1 MLSLVSC
8 TLAPFVPV
16 RCELFANKNRFV
28 GWLEFGFYFVPGNNE
43 VSWRFPIALQ
53 AIFPIAV
60 LCMMPFL
67 VESPR
72 WLLAK
77 DRLAEGRK
85 VLARLENQAE
95 DSELV
100 NTRMQAILN
109 SIYIERQGHTR
120 NPFAKTPNRYLN
132 RTLLALGVNV
142 SIRALY
148 QSEGANRIIDA
159 GSNVRSQ
166 RDHVLQ

>member
-1 MLSLVSC
+1 
-8 TLAPFVPV
+8 
-16 RCELFANKNRFV
+16 V

-100 NTRMQAILN
+100 NTRMQAIMN
-109 SIYIERQGHTR
+109 SIYVERQGHTR
-120 NPFAKTPNRYLN
+120 NPFALTPNRYLN
-132 RTLLALGVNV
+132 RTLLAVGVNV
-142 SIRALY
+142 ST
-148 QSEGANRIIDA
+148 
-159 GSNVRSQ
+159 SNSYSRDITNQMTDTCTNEWNQ
-166 RDHVLQ
+166 RNHVLQ

>member
-1 MLSLVSC
+1 
-8 TLAPFVPV
+8 
-16 RCELFANKNRFV
+16 V

-72 WLLAK
+72 WLLSK

-85 VLARLENQAE
+85 VLAKLENQEE

-100 NTRMQAILN
+100 NTRMQAIMN
-109 SIYIERQGHTR
+109 SIYVERQGHTR
-120 NPFAKTPNRYLN
+120 NPFAITPNRYLN
-132 RTLLALGVNV
+132 RTLLAVGVNV
-142 SIRALY
+142 STSRSYSWNTPNLITDP
-148 QSEGANRIIDA
+148 S
-159 GSNVRSQ
+159 SNEWYQ
-166 RDHVLQ
+166 RDHILQ

>member
-77 DRLAEGRK
+77 DRLVEGRK

-100 NTRMQAILN
+100 NTRMQAIMN
-109 SIYIERQGHTR
+109 SIYVERQGHTR
-120 NPFAKTPNRYLN
+120 NPFANTPNRYLN
-132 RTLLALGVNV
+132 RTLLAIGVNV
-142 SIRALY
+142 STSSSYSQYTTDDIVGFGTNER
-148 QSEGANRIIDA
+148 N
-159 GSNVRSQ
+159 Q
-166 RDHVLQ
+166 RDHLL

>member
-1 MLSLVSC
+1 M
-8 TLAPFVPV
+8 
-16 RCELFANKNRFV
+16 FADRTRFV
-28 GWLEFGFYFVPGNNE
+28 GWLEFGLYFVPGNNE
-43 VSWRFPIALQ
+43 VSWRFPIAFQ

-60 LCMMPFL
+60 LSMMPFL

-77 DRLAEGRK
+77 DRLAEGRT

-100 NTRMQAILN
+100 NTRMQAIMN
-109 SIYIERQGHTR
+109 SIYVERQGHTR

-132 RTLLALGVNV
+132 RTLLAVGVNV
-142 SIRALY
+142 SLPEFTLKHQTSLGQTRTALTMP
-148 QSEGANRIIDA
+148 
-159 GSNVRSQ
+159 
-166 RDHVLQ
+166 

>member
-1 MLSLVSC
+1 
-8 TLAPFVPV
+8 LADYT
-16 RCELFANKNRFV
+16 RFV

-100 NTRMQAILN
+100 NTRMQAIMN
-109 SIYIERQGHTR
+109 SIYVERQGHTR
-120 NPFAKTPNRYLN
+120 NPFALTPNRYLN
-132 RTLLALGVNV
+132 RTLLAVGVNV
-142 SIRALY
+142 ST
-148 QSEGANRIIDA
+148 
-159 GSNVRSQ
+159 SNSYSRDITNQMTDTCTNEWNQ
-166 RDHVLQ
+166 RNHVLQ